1 MIIQTI
7 RAHFIQPIGAGA
19 HFNQPIRAHLNQPIR
34 AHFNQPIRALS
45 IQPNRAYLNQPIRAP
60 IFIIIMIQVRIKPYK
75 S

>member
-7 RAHFIQPIGAGA
+7 IAHFIQPILAGA
-19 HFNQPIRAHLNQPIR
+19 NFNQPIRAHLKLPIR

-45 IQPNRAYLNQPIRAP
+45 IQPNRAYLNQPIRAL
-60 IFIIIMIQVRIKPYK
+60 ISIIIMIQVRINPFK